1 MSAIW
6 LTIGSTATTG
16 GWLGEVVAVHL
27 LKDSFTA
34 EDVMNLDKVSPALYL
49 GNEQY
54 VTISKDTVKR
64 LDREVYGR
72 R

>member
-1 MSAIW
+1 
-6 LTIGSTATTG
+6 
-16 GWLGEVVAVHL
+16 LGEVVAVHL